1 MRLPG
6 SRRRQL
12 EHRAVV
18 LRTPSRGRCAVAR
31 AVAIEDQA
39 GLREGTVSDRAVS
52 FARETMQHELY
63 APVANWPDFTPPTG
77 GFFSAVD
84 TLDLVSL
91 IRSRLR

>member
-18 LRTPSRGRCAVAR
+18 LRTTSLAR

-84 TLDLVSL
+84 ILDLVSL